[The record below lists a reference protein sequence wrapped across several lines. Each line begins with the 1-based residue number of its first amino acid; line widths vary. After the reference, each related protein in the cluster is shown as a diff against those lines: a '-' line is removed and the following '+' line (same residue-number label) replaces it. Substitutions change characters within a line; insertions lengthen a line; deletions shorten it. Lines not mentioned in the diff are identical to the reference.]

1 MRFSSLKN
9 KRERSKYKNMSDR
22 DKQELELLNLQIKSI
37 LIYMVSDLFLFLFS
51 IEAVRISCN
60 KGEEG
65 ANPLILQQQG
75 ESLALIA
82 SIINYYINSTRYSSL
97 INSNA
102 NKESIELE
110 GVLTEAGV
118 LIVIVYALSVI
129 VSIKR
134 YDASLIIDLFKYD
147 KNNIYRLFWEG
158 ICFLIRFYGDY
169 FLLSSTLKSIDL
181 IRSKYDS
188 SIKNI
193 YNPDIDAVIAA
204 EFYVLQRGVLYD
216 INCSL
221 LQDLINNGSDIE
233 KKLLIPIQQVVIF
246 TNIMAV
252 IANTSV
258 LSAFTQ
264 IYNKNVDEP
273 IFGR

>member
-9 KRERSKYKNMSDR
+9 KRERSKYKDMSDR

-75 ESLALIA
+75 EALALIA

-134 YDASLIIDLFKYD
+134 YDASLIIDIFKYN

-181 IRSKYDS
+181 IRSKYDK

-264 IYNKNVDEP
+264 IYNKNIDEP

>member
-134 YDASLIIDLFKYD
+134 YDASLIIDIFKYN
-147 KNNIYRLFWEG
+147 KNNIYILFWEG

-181 IRSKYDS
+181 IRSKYDK

-216 INCSL
+216 INYSL
-221 LQDLINNGSDIE
+221 LLDLMNNGSDIE
-233 KKLLIPIQQVVIF
+233 KKLLIPIQQVVVF

-252 IANTSV
+252 TANISV
-258 LSAFTQ
+258 LSAFMK
-264 IYNKNVDEP
+264 IYNKNIDKP

>member
-102 NKESIELE
+102 NEESIELE

>member
-110 GVLTEAGV
+110 GVLTEAAV
-118 LIVIVYALSVI
+118 LIVIVYTLSVI